1 MACREEHAGALG
13 FARFLTDGKKS
24 PAISL
29 PCLCFAARL
38 GKGMKGGAREER
50 EGDDRWSQPGG
61 ERERPDR
68 RGRGGFTVRKPR
80 SNGREG

>member
-1 MACREEHAGALG
+1 MAGRLEKG
-13 FARFLTDGKKS
+13 LT
-24 PAISL
+24 
-29 PCLCFAARL
+29 
-38 GKGMKGGAREER
+38 GGAHEER

-80 SNGREG
+80 PNGREGQF